1 MKKETIYKSGK
12 YELSYR
18 GLQNKDNEDF
28 AVFAVKPVIG
38 NNGIYSGIGEFE
50 MVVSIPCL
58 GIDNEDYSFEEG
70 LSNHQIQEAAEA
82 ILREL

>member
-1 MKKETIYKSGK
+1 MKKETIYKNKK

-18 GLQNKDNEDF
+18 GLQDRGEDF
-28 AVFAVKPVIG
+28 AVFAAKPVIA
-38 NNGIYSGIGEFE
+38 NDGIYSGIGEFE

>member
-1 MKKETIYKSGK
+1 MEKETIYKSRK

-18 GLQNKDNEDF
+18 GLQDRGEDF
-28 AVFAVKPVIG
+28 AVFAAKPVIA

-82 ILREL
+82 ILGEL